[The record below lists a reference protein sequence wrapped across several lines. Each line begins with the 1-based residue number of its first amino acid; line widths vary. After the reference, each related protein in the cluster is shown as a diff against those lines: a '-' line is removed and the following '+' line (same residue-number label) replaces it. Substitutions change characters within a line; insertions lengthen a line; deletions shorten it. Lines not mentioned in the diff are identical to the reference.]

1 MVGMRDVARRAGTS
15 VSTVSLVVNGTG
27 YVSDEMRKRVQDA
40 MDALGY
46 IPNELARNFYRD
58 RTNMVGV
65 IVPTVRHPFFAT
77 FVAALQRGFSARGM
91 RVVLCSVA
99 DTGKDESEYIDM
111 LRRHMMD
118 GIVMAAHTR
127 HPADYWTSI
136 DRPIVA
142 FDRYLGEG
150 VPSVRSDHEQGGRIV
165 ARELIASGARHVALV
180 GGPRAQFHDLSDDDL
195 SDGNRNPSDVDSLD
209 VASAASPS
217 AAPHPESTFP
227 TVRYYLTLERELDA
241 AGIAHEYV
249 EAGGVDD
256 FAGYVAAVRGL
267 FDRRGRAVDGGDAG
281 NVDGGDGGVAPV
293 ATDAAVPPVDAIVGN
308 DVVAALAVQEAA
320 RRGIR
325 VPDDL
330 QIVAYDGTYLVD
342 AAGVRLTAVAQ
353 DFGAIAERIVD
364 RMIALI
370 GGGGD
375 GGNRGGGDGGNRGDD
390 DAAVAGAGGGDGAGD
405 AGAIVNDGDGA
416 GERGVTLVPLVLRKA
431 DSTR

>member
-27 YVSDEMRKRVQDA
+27 YVSDEMRRRVQDA

-136 DRPIVA
+136 GRPVVA

-180 GGPRAQFHDLSDDDL
+180 GGPRAQFHDLTDDEL
-195 SDGNRNPSDVDSLD
+195 SDGGQQDG
-209 VASAASPS
+209 AIAASS
-217 AAPHPESTFP
+217 SVAPHPESTFP

-256 FAGYVAAVRGL
+256 FAGYVAAVRDL
-267 FDRRGRAVDGGDAG
+267 FGRRGRVVAGDVTGDATAA
-281 NVDGGDGGVAPV
+281 DGGDGGVAPV
-293 ATDAAVPPVDAIVGN
+293 VTDAAVPPVDAIVGN

-330 QIVAYDGTYLVD
+330 QVVAYDGTYLVD
-342 AAGVRLTAVAQ
+342 AAGVRLTTVAQ
-353 DFGAIAERIVD
+353 DFGTIAERIVD

-370 GGGGD
+370 GD
-375 GGNRGGGDGGNRGDD
+375 GG
-390 DAAVAGAGGGDGAGD
+390 AVAG
-405 AGAIVNDGDGA
+405 DGDA

>member
-1 MVGMRDVARRAGTS
+1 MVGMRDVAKRVGAS

-58 RTNMVGV
+58 RTDLVGV
-65 IVPTVRHPFFAT
+65 IVPTIRHPFFAT
-77 FVAALQRGFSARGM
+77 LVAALQRVFSARGM

-136 DRPIVA
+136 GRPVVA

-150 VPSVRSDHEQGGRIV
+150 VPSVRSDHEEGGRIV
-165 ARELIASGARHVALV
+165 ARTLLASGVRHVAMI
-180 GGPRAQFHDLSDDDL
+180 GGPRAQFHDLSDGEL
-195 SDGNRNPSDVDSLD
+195 TDGGR
-209 VASAASPS
+209 AASS
-217 AAPHPESTFP
+217 DAQHPESTFP
-227 TVRYYLTLERELDA
+227 TVRYYLALEHELDA
-241 AGIAHEYV
+241 AGVANEYV

-256 FAGYVAAVRGL
+256 FAGYVAAVRAL
-267 FDRRGRAVDGGDAG
+267 FERRARVDVGGG
-281 NVDGGDGGVAPV
+281 DGGDGMTAEHGGVAPD

-320 RRGIR
+320 KRGIR

-330 QIVAYDGTYLVD
+330 QIVAYDGTYLAD
-342 AAGVRLTAVAQ
+342 AAGVKLTAVAQ
-353 DFGAIAERIVD
+353 DFGAIASAIVG

-370 GGGGD
+370 GGDGD
-375 GGNRGGGDGGNRGDD
+375 AGTGADEGADG
-390 DAAVAGAGGGDGAGD
+390 AVAGGD
-405 AGAIVNDGDGA
+405 AAE
-416 GERGVTLVPLVLRKA
+416 ERDVTLVPLVLREA

>member
-1 MVGMRDVARRAGTS
+1 MVGMRDVAKRAGAS

-58 RTNMVGV
+58 RTDMVGV
-65 IVPTVRHPFFAT
+65 IVPTIRHPFFAT
-77 FVAALQRGFSARGM
+77 LVAALQRAFSARGM

-136 DRPIVA
+136 GRPVVA

-165 ARELIASGARHVALV
+165 ARELIASGARHVAMI
-180 GGPRAQFHDLSDDDL
+180 GGPCAQFHDLSDDEL
-195 SDGNRNPSDVDSLD
+195 SDGGQQDG
-209 VASAASPS
+209 AIAAPPS

-256 FAGYVAAVRGL
+256 FAGYVAAVRDL
-267 FDRRGRAVDGGDAG
+267 FDRRGRAAAGDVTGDATA
-281 NVDGGDGGVAPV
+281 NDGGDGGVAPV

-325 VPDDL
+325 MPDDL
-330 QIVAYDGTYLVD
+330 QIVAYDGTYLAD
-342 AAGVRLTAVAQ
+342 AAGVKLTAVAQ

-370 GGGGD
+370 GDGGTGDDVTAGD
-375 GGNRGGGDGGNRGDD
+375 GGAVGGD
-390 DAAVAGAGGGDGAGD
+390 V
-405 AGAIVNDGDGA
+405 A
-416 GERGVTLVPLVLRKA
+416 GERGVTLVPLILRKA

>member
-1 MVGMRDVARRAGTS
+1 MVGMRDVARKAGTS
-15 VSTVSLVVNGTG
+15 VSTVSLVVNGSG

-65 IVPTVRHPFFAT
+65 IVPTIRHPFFAT
-77 FVAALQRGFSARGM
+77 LVAALQRGFSERGL

-136 DRPIVA
+136 GRPVVA
-142 FDRYLGEG
+142 FDRYLGAG

-165 ARELIASGARHVALV
+165 ARELVASGARHVALV
-180 GGPRAQFHDLSDDDL
+180 GGPRAQFHDLSDGGGT
-195 SDGNRNPSDVDSLD
+195 DGEVTADVPSSNGD
-209 VASAASPS
+209 AASPADGS
-217 AAPHPESTFP
+217 RPESTFP

-249 EAGGVDD
+249 ESGGVDD

-267 FDRRGRAVDGGDAG
+267 FDRRGRAAAGDVAVDAASG
-281 NVDGGDGGVAPV
+281 GGVAPAV
-293 ATDAAVPPVDAIVGN
+293 TDVAVPPVDAIVGN

-320 RRGIR
+320 RRGVR

-342 AAGVRLTAVAQ
+342 AAGVRLTTVAQ

-370 GGGGD
+370 GGG
-375 GGNRGGGDGGNRGDD
+375 
-390 DAAVAGAGGGDGAGD
+390 DAAVAGDGGAGDGAVVGD
-405 AGAIVNDGDGA
+405 DAA
-416 GERGVTLVPLVLRKA
+416 GERDVTLVPLVLRKA